1 MWANLKGHGNFSI
14 RIRPVVEESCS
25 CYGGSDRPHS
35 CSLHWWSLGNNYCF
49 YWIFLTILV
58 HSPLQ
63 VAMGERYTGIVRKP
77 RWDLWTLGP
86 ARADGSAPIKMP
98 SITSKWGA
106 TDSIWCAEM
115 EPHLV
120 GDNNPPPLV
129 DKLSEVRFRGI
140 AATGAWGDSS
150 ACARVWYCQILI
162 ISSFDEEQDLPM

>member
-1 MWANLKGHGNFSI
+1 MIPGKQLLLLLDIPNN
-14 RIRPVVEESCS
+14 SCS
-25 CYGGSDRPHS
+25 HV
-35 CSLHWWSLGNNYCF
+35 
-49 YWIFLTILV
+49 V

-63 VAMGERYTGIVRKP
+63 VAMGERYTDIVRKP
-77 RWDLWTLGP
+77 RWDLWTLGH

-129 DKLSEVRFRGI
+129 DKLLEVRFCRI
-140 AATGAWGDSS
+140 AATRAWEDSS
-150 ACARVWYCQILI
+150 ACARVWYCQIFFVVVRFW
-162 ISSFDEEQDLPM
+162 SFLPLMKSKTYQCSFWLLWPPHHPHQVR